1 MNSKKKFLLI
11 CAIAVAVVV
20 FSGGI
25 KHAGSSLSG
34 IDRPE
39 SAKKEKLIVL
49 VNGSPL
55 MEPLAKKLA
64 KAYGA
69 KNSTAAI
76 DIQAG
81 GSGVGIKSAMDSVV
95 DIGLS
100 SRELKPEEKSL
111 KEFKIAIDGIAVI
124 VNARNRISN
133 LSGEQVMKIY
143 TGQITNW
150 KDVGGNDAAITVLS
164 MEEGPE
170 ISGTFIELAGGEAMK
185 YGRKGQEGA
194 APAVIRD
201 STEAVLNTVAGDPN
215 AIGYASYYCSAKGTS
230 SVKII
235 KIDGNACTEEN
246 IYSGAYKLSRP
257 FIMLTKTEPTGTA
270 KDFIDFILSPDG
282 QALVASEH
290 YLKAKK

>member
-1 MNSKKKFLLI
+1 MGSKKNFLFI
-11 CAIAVAVVV
+11 CAIVVAVII

-25 KHAGSSLSG
+25 KHAGSGMSG
-34 IDRPE
+34 MGRPE

-69 KNSTAAI
+69 RNSTAAI

-124 VNARNRISN
+124 VNARNKIN
-133 LSGEQVMKIY
+133 DLSGEQIMKIY

-150 KDVGGNDAAITVLS
+150 KDVGGNDAAIAVIS
-164 MEEGPE
+164 REEGPE
-170 ISGTFIELAGGEAMK
+170 ISGTFVELAGGKAIK
-185 YGRKGQEGA
+185 YDRREPEGA

-201 STEAVLNTVAGDPN
+201 STEAVLNAVAGDPN
-215 AIGYASYYCSAKGTS
+215 AIGYASYCSAKGAPA
-230 SVKII
+230 VKII
-235 KIDGNACTEEN
+235 EIDGKPCTEEN

-270 KDFIDFILSPDG
+270 KEFIDFILSPDG
-282 QALVASEH
+282 QALIASEH